1 MLNSLFHNSF
11 SLLIGFVI
19 LFDQITKYLV
29 KKFIPYYDSISIV
42 GDYIRFTFIENSGI
56 AFGID
61 TSDFHIYI
69 TILTVFAI
77 IILFFYYF
85 DIKSKEPLLIFPLS
99 LIIGGAIGN
108 AIDRILVLVPNSG
121 YNGVVD
127 FIDLGINDFRWYV
140 FNIADTSIT
149 IGAILYILAQ
159 YSYNK
164 KDNATSRNI

>member
-1 MLNSLFHNSF
+1 MLNSLFQNRF

-108 AIDRILVLVPNSG
+108 AIDRILEIPYEYQIDSLLHLGYSLAVLYQHMIEHDPSL
-121 YNGVVD
+121 D
-127 FIDLGINDFRWYV
+127 
-140 FNIADTSIT
+140 
-149 IGAILYILAQ
+149 
-159 YSYNK
+159 K
-164 KDNATSRNI
+164 KMRDIYAKWLKEL